1 MDLFEQY
8 EQEFTKKSTTIR
20 ERVIKLNEFSGERKK
35 VATQE
40 TERQIEEAN
49 QILLH
54 MEQCMRN
61 ATRERARRMET
72 KIKNYTQDVSR
83 LKRDLQSSSLLGS
96 TSSPSLRNKTDAYDN
111 TEFDPRNQN
120 LSGHQVLEESND
132 RLLNSHRIAIETEAI
147 GGEVLG
153 DLYVQR
159 QQLEKARDGLGTID
173 DNMTRSRK
181 ILSSMTR
188 RIATNKLILA
198 FIIVALF
205 AANCLIIYFKWIRKL
220 VQ

>member
-1 MDLFEQY
+1 
-8 EQEFTKKSTTIR
+8 
-20 ERVIKLNEFSGERKK
+20 

-40 TERQIEEAN
+40 TERLIEEAN

-54 MEQCMRN
+54 MEQCMRT

-72 KIKNYTQDVSR
+72 KIKNYTQDVNR

-96 TSSPSLRNKTDAYDN
+96 TSSPSLRNNKLDGYDN
-111 TEFDPRNQN
+111 TEFDPRNQI
-120 LSGHQVLEESND
+120 LSGQQVLEDSNE